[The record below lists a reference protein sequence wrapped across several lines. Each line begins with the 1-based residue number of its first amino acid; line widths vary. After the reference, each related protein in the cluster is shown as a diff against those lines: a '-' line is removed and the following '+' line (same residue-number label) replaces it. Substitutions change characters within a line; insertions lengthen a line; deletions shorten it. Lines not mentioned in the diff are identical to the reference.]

1 LGTIRRISRR
11 GNTRF
16 AAVQHFDDSK
26 VYAVREGRL
35 VSVAALIVAAGRG
48 ARASGGQNRPKQY
61 CPVGGV
67 PMIARTIAAFAAH
80 PRVDDILVVIHPDD
94 ETLYRAASQPFAQR
108 LQNPVPGGARRQ
120 DSVRAGL
127 EALAA
132 VAPSSVLIHDAA
144 RPFVK
149 PELIDR
155 VIASLAAH
163 QAALPCLPVTD
174 SLKWIAEGKVIGT
187 AERNQLWRAQTPQG
201 FEFEAILAA
210 HRAAA
215 KDPSREFTDDAGIA
229 EWFGLDVALVEGAED
244 NRKLTTAEDIK
255 IADQLLQPKAASAA
269 AMRVASGYDVHA
281 FGPGDAVVLCG
292 VSIPHPK
299 KLIGHSDADVGLHAL
314 TDALLGAIA
323 EGDIGA
329 HFPPSDA
336 RWRGAASEI
345 FLKHAA
351 SLVRKR
357 GGTIV
362 HVDITLLC
370 EAPRIGPYRDEMRA
384 RIAGMLGVQISQVS
398 IKATTNEGLGFIGR
412 GEGIAAMATAT
423 VSLP

>member
-1 LGTIRRISRR
+1 M
-11 GNTRF
+11 
-16 AAVQHFDDSK
+16 
-26 VYAVREGRL
+26 
-35 VSVAALIVAAGRG
+35 SVAALIVAGGRG
-48 ARASGGQNRPKQY
+48 ARASGGQTRPKQY

-67 PMIARTIAAFAAH
+67 PMIARTIGVFAAH

-94 ETLYRAASQPFAQR
+94 EKLYRAASEPFAQR
-108 LQNPVPGGARRQ
+108 LQNPVQGGARRQ

-132 VAPSSVLIHDAA
+132 VAPSAVLIHDAA

-149 PELIDR
+149 SELIDR
-155 VIASLAAH
+155 VIASLGAH
-163 QAALPCLPVTD
+163 QGALPCLLVTD
-174 SLKWIAEGKVIGT
+174 TLKWIAEGRVIGT

-201 FEFEAILAA
+201 FKFDAILAA

-215 KDPSREFTDDAGIA
+215 NEPAREFTDDAGIA
-229 EWFGLDVALVEGAED
+229 EWFGLDVAVVEGGED
-244 NRKLTTAEDIK
+244 NRKLTTAEDLK
-255 IADQLLQPKAASAA
+255 IADELLQPRASSAD

-314 TDALLGAIA
+314 TDALLGVIA
-323 EGDIGA
+323 EGDIGV

-351 SLVRKR
+351 ALVRER

-370 EAPRIGPYRDEMRA
+370 EAPRIGRYRDEMRA